1 MYKHAAD
8 PLVLVIG
15 LVFLGAATYWLL
27 YLTGV
32 TPASDARYAV
42 PVVLVVAGVA
52 GLVSAIT
59 RERRQTGQRDHT

>member
-8 PLVLVIG
+8 PLALILG
-15 LVFLGAATYWLL
+15 LVFLGAAAQWVL

-32 TPASDARYAV
+32 TPGSDIRYLV

-52 GLVSAIT
+52 GLASAIS
-59 RERRQTGQRDHT
+59 RDRRRPR

>member
-8 PLVLVIG
+8 PLVLIIG
-15 LVFLGAATYWLL
+15 LIFLGAAAHWLL

-32 TPASDARYAV
+32 IPASDTRYAV

-52 GLVSAIT
+52 GLASAIT
-59 RERRQTGQRDHT
+59 RERRRPR